1 MQRIEEKFLLDPA
14 AYQRLMQALAPHL
27 VPDAYPKS
35 DIKNV
40 YYDTPSFELI
50 RHSIAKPVFKEKLRL
65 RSYGE
70 PCASNPAF
78 IELKRKCKG
87 VVYKRRVAMPVL
99 EAEAFLAAAAEKN
112 HELAAS
118 IAAGAA
124 GAGAGANAAGAGA
137 GANAAG
143 AAMGQTEREIFYM
156 ASRYDVAPRV
166 ALNYRREA
174 FAGAHDASL
183 RITFDRDLAYQTAE
197 PTLRA
202 TTWGA
207 PAFVEPRIIMEI
219 KCTQALPLWLARLL
233 STQAVFPRSFSKYGF
248 VYKTWLAPLPQDV
261 LGGMPEGARRAHTI
275 PSCLTVPA
283 MTKEN
288 LNHAAHV
295 HH

>member
-70 PCASNPAF
+70 PSASNPAF

-112 HELAAS
+112 RELAAS
-118 IAAGAA
+118 IAAGATGTS
-124 GAGAGANAAGAGA
+124 GAAAADAAANAAL
-137 GANAAG
+137 
-143 AAMGQTEREIFYM
+143 GQTEREIFYM

-261 LGGMPEGARRAHTI
+261 LGGIPEGDRRARTI